1 MTSFKS
7 PGDSSRSWLSI
18 GLVVI
23 QFALIALVMF
33 TGPLWPTHWGLQGMM
48 VMGGVIGLWAFL
60 AMGLGNIR
68 AFPEIPQHGRFVV
81 HGPYRWV
88 RHPMYTSVL
97 VITLAWMVE
106 HPLPFRMALWV
117 GLLMILLVKLRYEES
132 LLIERF
138 PEYDA
143 YRRQAKR
150 LIPFVW

>member
-1 MTSFKS
+1 VTSLKNR
-7 PGDSSRSWLSI
+7 GDSYHSWLSI
-18 GLVVI
+18 LLVVT
-23 QFALIALVMF
+23 QFALIALIMF
-33 TGPLWPTHWGLQGMM
+33 TGPLWPTHWSFRGML
-48 VMGGVIGLWAFL
+48 VLGGVIGLWAFL

-68 AFPEIPQHGRFVV
+68 AFPEFPQHGRLVV

-106 HPLPFRMALWV
+106 HPLPFRMVLWV
-117 GLLMILLVKLRYEES
+117 GLVVTLWFKLRYEES
-132 LLIERF
+132 LLMERF

-143 YRRQAKR
+143 YRRQTKR